1 MQDAKRRA
9 IIFAVLSVLLAT
21 VAGFLF
27 LEETAALQAG
37 LGAPT
42 TVYVA
47 KQEIASRE
55 ILRPEFFEAKE
66 IPSKYVTSSMVTDPA
81 EIDGQVSVV
90 PLGKGD
96 QLTKS
101 MLKPARQL
109 NDGESRMVLLRTSDK
124 VLFDDSF
131 TAQDRVDII
140 VSYEKDPKTG
150 AEKPKTTVFMKDKL
164 IVGVSKNQKS
174 IGIELT
180 LKEAE
185 KLVYAENFAHS
196 IRVLKAPQEHDM
208 KKDNEKDAQDDP
220 KNSQQQGQQ
229 QQNSQNNNPQNNNQ
243 AGN

>member
-37 LGAPT
+37 LGSPT

-55 ILRPEFFEAKE
+55 MLRPEFFEVKE
-66 IPSKYVTSSMVTDPA
+66 IPGKYVTSSMVTDPS
-81 EIDGQVSVV
+81 EMDGQVSVV

-109 NDGESRMVLLRTSDK
+109 NDGDSRMVLLRTSDK
-124 VLFDDSF
+124 VLFDDQLTS
-131 TAQDRVDII
+131 QDRVDII
-140 VSYEKDPKTG
+140 VSYEKDPNTG

-164 IVGVSKNQKS
+164 VVGVSKNQKS

-196 IRVLKAPQEHDM
+196 IRVLKAPQGQDV
-208 KKDNEKDAQDDP
+208 KKDNEKKQDA
-220 KNSQQQGQQ
+220 NGES
-229 QQNSQNNNPQNNNQ
+229 QNSQLQGQ
-243 AGN
+243 